1 MALADFDRL
10 QLHPW
15 SGHRSEQVALAG
27 IWRRAW
33 CAAQR
38 HDAPSIAP
46 IGHWMARAEAEFVA
60 PAEVHIAER
69 GGQPLAFMVML
80 PDRAYVAQLY
90 VDPHR
95 HGQGLGR
102 RLLDVACRRMPAGW
116 RLHVATAN
124 AMGQRFY
131 ERYGLARGAVD
142 RHPTTGRER
151 VAFSWRP
158 SPTGL
163 PRNE

>member
-15 SGHRSEQVALAG
+15 SGSREERAALAG

-33 CAAQR
+33 CAAQG
-38 HDAPSIAP
+38 HGVEQVAP
-46 IGHWMARAEAEFVA
+46 IGQWLARVEAEFVS

-80 PDRAYVAQLY
+80 PERAYVAQLY

-102 RLLDVACRRMPAGW
+102 RLLDTACRRMPAGW

-124 AMGQRFY
+124 ATGQRFY
-131 ERYGLARGAVD
+131 ERYGLERGAID
-142 RHPTTGRER
+142 RHPATGRER
-151 VAFSWRP
+151 VDFHWRP
-158 SPTGL
+158 GAG
-163 PRNE
+163 RVAGA

>member
-10 QLHPW
+10 QLRAW
-15 SGHRSEQVALAG
+15 RGGRMEQFALAG

-33 CAAQR
+33 SAAQG
-38 HDAPSIAP
+38 HEAPHIAP
-46 IGHWMARAEAEFVA
+46 IGHWLARVEAEFVA
-60 PAEVHIAER
+60 PSEVHIAER

-80 PDRAYVAQLY
+80 PERAYVAQLY

-124 AMGQRFY
+124 VAGQRFY
-131 ERYGLARGAVD
+131 ERYGLQRGAVD
-142 RHPTTGRER
+142 RHPATGRER
-151 VAFSWRP
+151 VAFGWRP
-158 SPTGL
+158 TGE
-163 PRNE
+163 RAAGE

>member
-1 MALADFDRL
+1 MALADFDRV

-15 SGHRSEQVALAG
+15 NGSREQQAALAG

-33 CAAQR
+33 CAAQ
-38 HDAPSIAP
+38 
-46 IGHWMARAEAEFVA
+46 GHRAVHVEAIDHWLARVQAEFVA
-60 PAEVHIAER
+60 PAEVHVAER

-80 PDRAYVAQLY
+80 PQRAYVAQLY

-124 AMGQRFY
+124 AMGQCFY
-131 ERYGLARGAVD
+131 ERYGLSRGAVD
-142 RHPTTGRER
+142 RHPATGRER
-151 VAFSWRP
+151 VAFAWRP
-158 SPTGL
+158 PVDGATD
-163 PRNE
+163 E